1 MYFACVRACTLRV
14 CVRVCVCVCVCVC
27 VSAIH
32 RQLVE
37 SSVVHLTCF
46 ALPQSAGNKL
56 ITRHAYTYMG
66 IHVPVTHTLIFLIY
80 FNAQYLRDLQCLT
93 SYV

>member
-1 MYFACVRACTLRV
+1 MCVCERV
-14 CVRVCVCVCVCVC
+14 RVRVLCVCARVCVCVCVCVRVRVCVCMC
-27 VSAIH
+27 VSAID

-66 IHVPVTHTLIFLIY
+66 TSNTLFNFSNLFQRTIF
-80 FNAQYLRDLQCLT
+80 T
-93 SYV
+93 

>member
-1 MYFACVRACTLRV
+1 MYVCVCERACTLSVCVRACV
-14 CVRVCVCVCVCVC
+14 CVRVCMCVC
-27 VSAIH
+27 VSVRVCMCVSAID

-46 ALPQSAGNKL
+46 ALPQSAENKL

-66 IHVPVTHTLIFLIY
+66 TSNAHFNFSYLFQRTIF
-80 FNAQYLRDLQCLT
+80 T
-93 SYV
+93 

>member
-1 MYFACVRACTLRV
+1 MCVCERVCVRVLAY
-14 CVRVCVCVCVCVC
+14 VRVCVCVCACACTCVCVC
-27 VSAIH
+27 VSAID

-66 IHVPVTHTLIFLIY
+66 TSNAHFNFSYLFQRTIF
-80 FNAQYLRDLQCLT
+80 T
-93 SYV
+93 